1 MSLFTDSTAAVD
13 PPNSR
18 GWVSYF
24 PHEKPSIEDEPSIKK
39 ARVESPQPPPPPS
52 AAAAALPNRRG
63 WVEYFAEVEL
73 PPPALFAGLAS
84 GVRAALAPIHPDA
97 TISEDAVDVVVQMM
111 RLTCEALVKSLAVAG
126 HTNVTT
132 QEMESAVREVF
143 AGELAKVSCARG
155 LLRSLFHGVRSH
167 QHHTLPSP

>member
-1 MSLFTDSTAAVD
+1 MSLFTDSTASVD

-39 ARVESPQPPPPPS
+39 ARVESPQPPPPS

-84 GVRAALAPIHPDA
+84 GVRAVLAPIHSDA

-155 LLRSLFHGVRSH
+155 LLRSLFHGSVRSH

>member
-1 MSLFTDSTAAVD
+1 MA
-13 PPNSR
+13 NSR

-24 PHEKPSIEDEPSIKK
+24 QHEKPSIEDEPSIKK
-39 ARVESPQPPPPPS
+39 ARVESPQPPPPS

-63 WVEYFAEVEL
+63 WVDYFAEVEL

-143 AGELAKVSCARG
+143 AGEFAKVSCARAAYYVVYFMAAFV
-155 LLRSLFHGVRSH
+155 LTNTTRSLLHSTV
-167 QHHTLPSP
+167 TPKA